1 MSSTPARPASSTPS
15 PPLPIFTALG
25 KVPSPVSESDGEVET
40 DQLAFT
46 IESPS
51 RPQLQLFKMVFNTG
65 KPLAAYCQ
73 DDPLWLLLAEVASP
87 CTNCLKT
94 PGKCKV
100 LPNTPRCTNCSSK
113 KTCSLGKILRYR
125 YFARRCNQDLAYSR
139 RFLELHGTP
148 AHQLAWGIPLTAWR
162 EYDAALHARTSST
175 SILLELRMLD
185 EQDAVEADQQ
195 ELQEFLALQ
204 QNEAAVAAKRKRGRS
219 PMPVPGPSS
228 KKIRSDAP
236 KKRSRRKS
244 PEVGVSVEPPRR
256 VWLVVPPVR
265 SVAPTSPPVPPP
277 ASSSQMEVLHRDL
290 PMQGPSDLVRLA
302 AAAEVHSGLVQQA
315 GSSSLART
323 PIKGTG
329 QDLLSS
335 TMPPILRPALVPR
348 HPASHPYRA
357 ENQRLAARVRL
368 LESQLADSQR
378 ENSSLTS
385 ALRDTSHALESR
397 HREVEQLRSSSQE
410 FLQQQ
415 EEYRRIVDQ
424 FNTLDRA
431 LSGPSDQSLLERFK
445 KVEEDLRI
453 TKKDRDDATGKLS
466 TSSRKISELTT
477 ALLYQHGITDEGNA
491 LSTRQRARLEEL
503 QEEVHRTHGRAAF
516 VERMIKEYPDEGYYE
531 VVLPPLS
538 QLEGDLVKVRA
549 DLRRVAT
556 LAHRLYCSD
565 PATVLHHHNRYIGAI
580 IEAVI
585 AFLRRALE
593 TEDPDVMA
601 HNFRLALDYMQT
613 ARGIHGDLYIRSLS
627 SLQWF
632 FNNAVDRD
640 EGLYTLMLENSRFDS
655 NRPFLTAA
663 QHAGFTSPPPDSLEP
678 PLHRRML
685 ALSTALPHREGAG
698 RWDDIVPA
706 IPSDDQ
712 LTLEWERLMLQY
724 MHHIID
730 TPLPAPDVATSISSV
745 GPGGESSE
753 GAGEGAAQSFDAGVA
768 PMVEPRSVSSP
779 IRTPLFLPEQES
791 PTSPS
796 PPPPSPSL
804 PPMFRSVAPLTIDLT
819 GDDDE
824 LYDAGDVDAGQVLKD
839 EPL

>member
-1 MSSTPARPASSTPS
+1 MSSNSDRSPSRTPS
-15 PPLPIFTALG
+15 PLLPPLTALG
-25 KVPSPVSESDGEVET
+25 EVPSPDSESDGEVEQ

-46 IESPS
+46 LESPS
-51 RPQLQLFKMVFNTG
+51 RPQLQLFETVFNTG
-65 KPLAAYCQ
+65 KPLSGYCQ

-87 CTNCLKT
+87 CTNCVKT

-100 LPNTPRCTNCSSK
+100 LPNSPRCTNCTSK

-125 YFARRCNQDLAYSR
+125 YFAHRCNQDLAYSR
-139 RFLELHGTP
+139 RFLELHGTS
-148 AHQLAWGIPLTAWR
+148 AHQSTWGIPLSAWR

-175 SILLELRMLD
+175 STLLELNMLD
-185 EQDAVEADQQ
+185 EKDTVEADQQ
-195 ELQEFLALQ
+195 ELREFLALKQ
-204 QNEAAVAAKRKRGRS
+204 GEAVVAAKRKRDRS
-219 PMPVPGPSS
+219 PLPVAGFSR
-228 KKIRSDAP
+228 KKVRSDAP
-236 KKRSRRKS
+236 KKRSRRRTPVAATIPGS
-244 PEVGVSVEPPRR
+244 PLRIR
-256 VWLVVPPVR
+256 LVVPPSRPV
-265 SVAPTSPPVPPP
+265 VASSSPPVRPHLSP
-277 ASSSQMEVLHRDL
+277 SLMEVLHRDL

-302 AAAEVHSGLVQQA
+302 AAAEVHPGLVQQA
-315 GSSSLART
+315 GSSSPART
-323 PIKGTG
+323 PIKGAG

-348 HPASHPYRA
+348 NLASHPYRA

-397 HREVEQLRSSSQE
+397 QQEVEQLRSSSQE
-410 FLQQQ
+410 FLQHQ
-415 EEYRRIVDQ
+415 EGYRRIVDQ

-431 LSGPSDQSLLERFK
+431 LSGPSDQSLLERFQ
-445 KVEEDLRI
+445 KVEEELRI
-453 TKKDRDDATGKLS
+453 TKKDWDDATGKLS
-466 TSSRKISELTT
+466 TSSRRISELTT
-477 ALLYQHGITDEGNA
+477 ALLYQHGIMDEGNA

-503 QEEVHRTHGRAAF
+503 QEEVHRTRGRAAF

-549 DLRRVAT
+549 DLRCVAT
-556 LAHRLYCSD
+556 LAHRLYRSD
-565 PATVLHHHNRYIGAI
+565 PATVLHHHNCYIGAI
-580 IEAVI
+580 IEAVV
-585 AFLRRALE
+585 AFLRHALE

-601 HNFRLALDYMQT
+601 HNFQLALDYMQS
-613 ARGIHGDLYIRSLS
+613 ARGIHGDLHIRSLS
-627 SLQWF
+627 SIQWF
-632 FNNAVDRD
+632 FNNAVDQD

-655 NRPFLTAA
+655 DRPFLTAA

-685 ALSTALPHREGAG
+685 ALSTALPHQEGAG
-698 RWDDIVPA
+698 RWDDLVPA

-712 LTLEWERLMLQY
+712 LTLDWERLMLQY
-724 MHHIID
+724 MHHITD

-745 GPGGESSE
+745 GPGGESSGGVGV
-753 GAGEGAAQSFDAGVA
+753 GAEQSFDAGVA
-768 PMVEPRSVSSP
+768 PMVEPRS
-779 IRTPLFLPEQES
+779 LLP
-791 PTSPS
+791 PPS
-796 PPPPSPSL
+796 PPPPSPRL
-804 PPMFRSVAPLTIDLT
+804 PPLFGSVAPLSIDLT

-824 LYDAGDVDAGQVLKD
+824 LYDAGDVDAGQMLKN

>member
-1 MSSTPARPASSTPS
+1 MSSNPARSPSRTPS
-15 PPLPIFTALG
+15 PLLPPLTALG
-25 KVPSPVSESDGEVET
+25 EVPSPDSGSDGGVEE

-46 IESPS
+46 LESPS
-51 RPQLQLFKMVFNTG
+51 RPQLQLFETVFNTG
-65 KPLAAYCQ
+65 KPLLGYCQ

-87 CTNCLKT
+87 
-94 PGKCKV
+94 
-100 LPNTPRCTNCSSK
+100 
-113 KTCSLGKILRYR
+113 Y
-125 YFARRCNQDLAYSR
+125 ARFCR
-139 RFLELHGTP
+139 
-148 AHQLAWGIPLTAWR
+148 IPLVAPTVPPR
-162 EYDAALHARTSST
+162 RLVVLEKYFDIG
-175 SILLELRMLD
+175 ILLVVATKTLHTAAGFWSFTELLRISQRGD
-185 EQDAVEADQQ
+185 TVEADQQ
-195 ELQEFLALQ
+195 ELREFLALQ
-204 QNEAAVAAKRKRGRS
+204 QGEAVVAAKRKRDRS
-219 PMPVPGPSS
+219 PLPVAGPSR
-228 KKIRSDAP
+228 KKVRSDTS
-236 KKRSRRKS
+236 KKRSHRRS
-244 PEVGVSVEPPRR
+244 P
-256 VWLVVPPVR
+256 
-265 SVAPTSPPVPPP
+265 VAATIPDSP
-277 ASSSQMEVLHRDL
+277 LRIRDL

-302 AAAEVHSGLVQQA
+302 AAAEVHPGLVQQA
-315 GSSSLART
+315 GSSSPARS
-323 PIKGTG
+323 PIKGAG

-348 HPASHPYRA
+348 NPASHPYRA
-357 ENQRLAARVRL
+357 ENHCLAARVRL

-397 HREVEQLRSSSQE
+397 QREVEQLRSSSQE
-410 FLQQQ
+410 FLQHQ

-431 LSGPSDQSLLERFK
+431 LSGPSDQSLLERFQR
-445 KVEEDLRI
+445 VEEDLRI

-466 TSSRKISELTT
+466 TSSRRISELTT
-477 ALLYQHGITDEGNA
+477 ALLYQHGIMDEGNA

-503 QEEVHRTHGRAAF
+503 QEEVHRTRGRAAF

-549 DLRRVAT
+549 DLCRVAT
-556 LAHRLYCSD
+556 LAHRLYRSD

-601 HNFRLALDYMQT
+601 HNSRLALDYMQS
-613 ARGIHGDLYIRSLS
+613 ARGIHGDLHIWSFS
-627 SLQWF
+627 SIQWF
-632 FNNAVDRD
+632 FNNAVDQD

-655 NRPFLTAA
+655 DRPFLTAA

-685 ALSTALPHREGAG
+685 ALSMALPHREGAG
-698 RWDDIVPA
+698 RWDDLVPA

-712 LTLEWERLMLQY
+712 LMLDWERLMLQY

-745 GPGGESSE
+745 GPGG
-753 GAGEGAAQSFDAGVA
+753 VA
-768 PMVEPRSVSSP
+768 PMVEPRFVSSP

-804 PPMFRSVAPLTIDLT
+804 PPLFGSVAPLTIDLT
-819 GDDDE
+819 GNDEE
-824 LYDAGDVDAGQVLKD
+824 LYDAGDVDAGQVLKN